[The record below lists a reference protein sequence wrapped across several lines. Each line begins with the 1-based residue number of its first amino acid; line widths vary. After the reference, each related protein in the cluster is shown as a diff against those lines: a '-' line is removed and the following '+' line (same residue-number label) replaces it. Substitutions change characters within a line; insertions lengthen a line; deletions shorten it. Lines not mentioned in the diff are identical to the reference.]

1 MAYKVARRRG
11 EIGVRIALGGTQPR
25 IVGMVLGEAGR
36 ILSAGIAAGVVLSLA
51 GNRLLSRFLFGVEP
65 GDLPTLTVAALIL
78 AAAGIAAAGAPAL
91 RAARL
96 DPMAALREGP

>member
-1 MAYKVARRRG
+1 
-11 EIGVRIALGGTQPR
+11 
-25 IVGMVLGEAGR
+25 
-36 ILSAGIAAGVVLSLA
+36 LA